1 MSTGGP
7 KNYAMKG
14 INERNKLGTEEPT
27 PVVMNV
33 ERDRVDG
40 VYHYPLV
47 APKASKLDSMYW
59 CSQHSS

>member
-1 MSTGGP
+1 
-7 KNYAMKG
+7 MKG
-14 INERNKLGTEEPT
+14 VTEGNKLNTIN

-47 APKASKLDSMYW
+47 APKASKLECMVVLV
-59 CSQHSS
+59 

>member
-1 MSTGGP
+1 
-7 KNYAMKG
+7 MKG
-14 INERNKLGTEEPT
+14 VTRSHKLNTVD

-47 APKASKLDSMYW
+47 APKASKLDSMVVLV
-59 CSQHSS
+59 

>member
-1 MSTGGP
+1 
-7 KNYAMKG
+7 MKG
-14 INERNKLGTEEPT
+14 VARSHKLYAVD

-47 APKASKLDSMYW
+47 APKASKLECMVVLV
-59 CSQHSS
+59 

>member
-7 KNYAMKG
+7 TNYAMKG
-14 INERNKLGTEEPT
+14 VYEGTKLGTT

-40 VYHYPLV
+40 AYNYPLV
-47 APKASKLDSMYW
+47 APKASKLDSIIMYW
-59 CSQHSS
+59 CSRRSA